1 MPISRTG
8 TSNSRRRGRSAAA
21 RASGFTLLEV
31 LVVVVIIGIIA
42 SMAVVSTHVLGG
54 DHEMD
59 QEARR
64 FSAVLGQA
72 REEALLQGRDV
83 GIRVD
88 ARGYDFLLYDNRN
101 ERWRLPDDDPLLRE
115 RLLPEGLEARLWLES
130 REVKLPE
137 RTAPTDESP
146 AAPQVVVFASGDAI
160 PFELRLERA
169 GTREV
174 RAVVE
179 RVDGSVEILANED
192 VLRR

>member
-8 TSNSRRRGRSAAA
+8 TSSNRSPSAAA

-42 SMAVVSTHVLGG
+42 SMAAVSTRVLGG

-72 REEALLQGRDV
+72 REEAMLQGRDV

-115 RLLPEGLEARLWLES
+115 RLFPDGLQARLWLEA
-130 REVKLPE
+130 REVKLGE
-137 RTAPTDESP
+137 RALPTDDAP

-174 RAVVE
+174 RAIVE
-179 RVDGSVEILANED
+179 RVDGSVEILANDD
-192 VLRR
+192 VERR

>member
-8 TSNSRRRGRSAAA
+8 TSSSRRRSAAA

-42 SMAVVSTHVLGG
+42 SMAAVSTRVLGG

-72 REEALLQGRDV
+72 REEAMLQGRDV

-115 RLLPEGLEARLWLES
+115 RLLPDGLEARLWLES
-130 REVKLPE
+130 REVKLPG
-137 RTAPTDESP
+137 RTTPTDEAP

-174 RAVVE
+174 RAIVE
-179 RVDGSVEILANED
+179 RVDGSVEILKNND
-192 VLRR
+192 VERR